1 MKTNE
6 SLSTFTPL
14 LPPIIQGRDNGENKA
29 DSNKKVKHFFF
40 DNANICQYY
49 GQSNIEKCIFLLFFL
64 VSLTMTLLFHYVD
77 QADCLL
83 FYSIIAT
90 LTADCLSLL
99 MYCFL
104 LLRLKSDHLFN
115 QIPHCVIQ
123 GNDYLIVINVIAK
136 VVIFVLVSMNSFPL
150 IPLAMFAFK
159 FLMDIYFT
167 LVSVKLFLFCP
178 GARLIQE
185 QSERMWSYVKI
196 YFFCIED
203 QDQELNEY
211 MKIEDIESFY

>member
-6 SLSTFTPL
+6 SLNTFTPL
-14 LPPIIQGRDNGENKA
+14 LPNLTQGRDHGENNA
-29 DSNKKVKHFFF
+29 ANKKDNHFYF
-40 DNANICQYY
+40 DNANICLYY

-64 VSLTMTLLFHYVD
+64 VSLTMTLLFHYVN

-83 FYSIIAT
+83 FYSIVAT
-90 LTADCLSLL
+90 FTADCLSLL

-104 LLRLKSDHLFN
+104 LLRLKSDNLFN
-115 QIPHCVIQ
+115 VIPHCVIQ
-123 GNDYLIVINVIAK
+123 GNDYLIVLNLIAK
-136 VVIFVLVSMNSFPL
+136 AVIFTLVCLNSFGV
-150 IPLAMFAFK
+150 IPLAMFALK

-178 GARLIQE
+178 GARLLQE
-185 QSERMWSYVKI
+185 QSEKMWTYVKV